1 MDLHFPRV
9 LYKRLTG
16 REVGL
21 ADLREVAPA
30 LHRGLQ
36 QLLEYDDAD
45 GVQAAFGLSFQARAL
60 VKCP

>member
-1 MDLHFPRV
+1 M